1 MTPSVPFPSIKFTQ
15 NSPVIHSPHLTL
27 WKLMWSPPDMRAVFR
42 KKCDICPQAWKNCG
56 KFKGPPHLSIARYNI
71 RSSLEPYQL
80 DRVPSHLS
88 YNSKGE

>member
-1 MTPSVPFPSIKFTQ
+1 MAPSVPFLSLEFAR
-15 NSPVIHSPHLTL
+15 NSPVIQSPHLAL
-27 WKLMWSPPDMRAVFR
+27 WKLLWSLTDMGTICR
-42 KKCDICPQAWKNCG
+42 KKCDIRPQAWKNCG
-56 KFKGPPHLSIARYNI
+56 KFKGPPHLSIARYDI